1 MRGDTYVYIE
11 KIDPYELKLFFIK
24 PPVGKSCVKRAT
36 HHALE
41 SIDYFGSLNCETEL
55 IVSLDMDA
63 TTFVAKYDIYECSN
77 MKDTQIGSG
86 R

>member
-1 MRGDTYVYIE
+1 MRGDTYAYIE
-11 KIDPYELKLFFIK
+11 KIDPYELKYIFIK
-24 PPVGKSCVKRAT
+24 PPVAKSCVNRAT